1 MLTLLQ
7 VPETTNQVGRM
18 SVSAPRDLSF
28 KEIANRFEN
37 LHNGKHQKMSG
48 LSTGQNNQGFLID
61 FSGEDHNQKTAIVTH
76 PQVQQK
82 TSRVI
87 VNL

>member
-1 MLTLLQ
+1 MQ

-18 SVSAPRDLSF
+18 SVSTARDMSY

-37 LHNGKHQKMSG
+37 LHMGMYQKMSG
-48 LSTGQNNQGFLID
+48 LSTGQNIQVFLID

-76 PQVQQK
+76 PQVQQNA
-82 TSRVI
+82 SRV
-87 VNL
+87 NY